1 MFIYQKIYNILKTS
15 TPTQGEL
22 AEMIY
27 GYDDGDNQGLR
38 HTIRQHLKLIRR
50 RYNVQ
55 IIADQFGR
63 YRMSIPHYTYQDQQ
77 IEIAGKIGRP
87 RHYVSAA

>member
-1 MFIYQKIYNILKTS
+1 MYVYQEIYNILKTS

-22 AEMIY
+22 AEMVY

-38 HTIRQHLKLIRR
+38 NVIRQHLVSIRR

-63 YRMSIPHYTYQDQQ
+63 YRMSIPHYTYQDKQV
-77 IEIAGKIGRP
+77 EVAGKIGRP
-87 RHYVSAA
+87 RHYAA

>member
-1 MFIYQKIYNILKTS
+1 MRIYQKIYNILKTS
-15 TPTQGEL
+15 TPTNGEL

-38 HTIRQHLKLIRR
+38 LTIRQHLRLIRH

-77 IEIAGKIGRP
+77 VGVAGKLGRP
-87 RHYVSAA
+87 KHYAA